1 MEIKVFKNKQNLK
14 LKPAKLAV
22 IDIGSNS
29 IRMLIYED
37 FSSSRVACFN
47 EKDIWEI
54 SKNLDKSRKL
64 HKSGDDYSQEVLKRF
79 SEI

>member
-1 MEIKVFKNKQNLK
+1 VEIKVFKNKQNLK

-37 FSSSRVACFN
+37 FSSSRV
-47 EKDIWEI
+47 
-54 SKNLDKSRKL
+54 
-64 HKSGDDYSQEVLKRF
+64 Q
-79 SEI
+79 